1 MSELEF
7 QAAVIEAARLLGWR
21 VAHFRPARTRRGWR
35 TPVQGDGRGFPDLV
49 AVHPGRGAPLVREL
63 KAGGRAKLS
72 REQAAWLADFEACG
86 VDAGVWR
93 PAIGTRSSERF
104 GGRRE

>member
-1 MSELEF
+1 MSEPEF

-49 AVHPGRGAPLVREL
+49 AVHPGRGVLLVREL

-86 VDAGVWR
+86 VDVGVWR
-93 PAIGTRSSERF
+93 PDDWDEIDERF
-104 GGRRE
+104 RGRRE